1 MKRSGTARRHGR
13 ARLKAVAGLGL
24 LLAVLM
30 MTAATVSFA
39 SEAGGGHGTGW
50 KATDTYRIMNFA
62 VLLVVLVFLLRK
74 PMSQALSARIK
85 GIKDQLASL
94 ESQKAE
100 AEKQLAQYSE
110 KLSFLEKESEKIIA
124 EYIKQG
130 NEAKARIL
138 KEAEA
143 AAEKLKVQARR
154 SIENELERAKLSL
167 QKDIMEKSLAK
178 AEEMITTHI
187 SAKDQEQLVDDY
199 LEKVGG

>member
-1 MKRSGTARRHGR
+1 MKSSGAARRHDR
-13 ARLKAVAGLGL
+13 AKLKALAGLWL
-24 LLAVLM
+24 VLAVLM
-30 MTAATVSFA
+30 ITTTVSFA
-39 SEAGGGHGTGW
+39 SEAEGGHGSGW
-50 KATDTYRIMNFA
+50 KPTDTYRIMNFV
-62 VLLVVLVFLLRK
+62 VLAAVLVFLLRK
-74 PMSQALSARIK
+74 PISQALAGRIK

-124 EYIKQG
+124 EYIRQG

-143 AAEKLKVQARR
+143 AAEKLRIHARR
-154 SIENELERAKLSL
+154 SIDNELERAKLSL
-167 QKDIMEKSLAK
+167 QQDILEKSLAK
-178 AEEMITTHI
+178 AEEMIRTHI

>member
-13 ARLKAVAGLGL
+13 DRLRAVAGFGL
-24 LLAVLM
+24 MLAVLM
-30 MTAATVSFA
+30 ITATVSFA

-50 KATDTYRIMNFA
+50 KATDTYRIMNFVVLAA
-62 VLLVVLVFLLRK
+62 VLIYLLRK
-74 PMSQALSARIK
+74 PISQALAARIR

-94 ESQKAE
+94 EAQKAE

-143 AAEKLKVQARR
+143 AAEKLRVQARR
-154 SIENELERAKLSL
+154 SIEHELERAKLSL
-167 QKDIMEKSLAK
+167 QKDILEKSLAK
-178 AEEMITTHI
+178 AEEMIRTHI
-187 SAKDQEQLVDDY
+187 SVKDQEQLVDDY

>member
-13 ARLKAVAGLGL
+13 DRLRAVAGFGL
-24 LLAVLM
+24 MLAVLM
-30 MTAATVSFA
+30 ITATVSFA

-50 KATDTYRIMNFA
+50 KATDTYRVMNFVVLAA
-62 VLLVVLVFLLRK
+62 VLIYLLRK
-74 PMSQALSARIK
+74 PLSQALAARIK

-94 ESQKAE
+94 EAQKAE

-143 AAEKLKVQARR
+143 AAEKLRVQARR
-154 SIENELERAKLSL
+154 SIEHELERAKLSL
-167 QKDIMEKSLAK
+167 QKDILEKSLAK
-178 AEEMITTHI
+178 AEAMIRTQI

>member
-13 ARLKAVAGLGL
+13 DRLRAVAGFGL
-24 LLAVLM
+24 MLAVLM
-30 MTAATVSFA
+30 ITATVSFA

-50 KATDTYRIMNFA
+50 KATDTYRIMNFVVLAA
-62 VLLVVLVFLLRK
+62 VLIYLLRK
-74 PMSQALSARIK
+74 PISQALAARIR

-94 ESQKAE
+94 EAQKAE
-100 AEKQLAQYSE
+100 AEKQFAQYSE

-143 AAEKLKVQARR
+143 AAEKLRVQARR
-154 SIENELERAKLSL
+154 SIEHELERAKLSL
-167 QKDIMEKSLAK
+167 QKDILEKSLAK
-178 AEEMITTHI
+178 AEEMIRTHI

>member
-13 ARLKAVAGLGL
+13 DRLRAVAGFGL
-24 LLAVLM
+24 MLAVLM
-30 MTAATVSFA
+30 VTATVSFA

-50 KATDTYRIMNFA
+50 KATDTYRIMNFVVLAA
-62 VLLVVLVFLLRK
+62 VLIYLLRK
-74 PMSQALSARIK
+74 PISQALAARIR

-94 ESQKAE
+94 EAQKAE

-143 AAEKLKVQARR
+143 AAEKLRVQARR
-154 SIENELERAKLSL
+154 SIEHELERAKLSL
-167 QKDIMEKSLAK
+167 QKDILEKSLAK
-178 AEEMITTHI
+178 AEEMIRTHI